1 MAAVQTPAQPRSVWV
16 RRSLVGVGVL
26 VGVALLA
33 ALVIG
38 LKSLLGAPTAAKRQ
52 VAKITILPDTPPP
65 PPPPKEE
72 KKPEPKDDLKE
83 APRPEVAKA
92 DVPKAA
98 QENIKMEGAAGDG
111 PSAFGAGTVSSE
123 YKGGAPLIG
132 AAGGPVSN
140 SADRAQGR
148 FYANAVRQL
157 LHDEIQKNLAPE
169 AGELVASFSVWID
182 PDGSIKRFELTPTG
196 DATRDTDLRA
206 AFDQTRRLH
215 LPAHPGLAQPLR
227 FKLTLRPA

>member
-1 MAAVQTPAQPRSVWV
+1 M
-16 RRSLVGVGVL
+16 GVGVL
-26 VGVALLA
+26 VSVALIA

-72 KKPEPKDDLKE
+72 TKPEPPKADVKE
-83 APRPEVAKA
+83 APRPELAKA

-98 QENIKMEGAAGDG
+98 QQNIKMEGAAGDG

-132 AAGGPVSN
+132 AGTGPATN
-140 SADRAQGR
+140 PADRAQGR

-157 LHDEIQKNLAPE
+157 LHDEIEKNLRPE

-196 DATRDTDLRA
+196 DATRDTALRA

-227 FKLTLRPA
+227 FKLTVRPA